1 MRWLTSRPPEPNPH
15 DLDIARTA
23 YADFIRA
30 QLIGYAPKGAP
41 ALLEQLEVARSEP
54 GFAGIMG
61 IETQL
66 ATSLTD
72 PQVERAYWIV
82 RDRFNRISSAR
93 GADGYN
99 RWAPASLRE
108 PVAPPTQSPLDS
120 AMAAKIASLAEL
132 GEAMVALD
140 QAQAAITGDPT
151 PEQQQAV
158 ADRQSVVDAKRQ
170 AAEAAIKRVEAL
182 ETEVAKA
189 AAPAPNVP
197 PTPEAAGAAAP
208 APNAPS
214 TPEEASGEQ
223 NDEAEDAPST
233 PEAASDEQNDEAEDV
248 PSIDVSALQ
257 ANAADRESEMR
268 RSVALEN
275 GDADDADVA
284 NDPPT
289 DPASPQSG
297 PDQ

>member
-1 MRWLTSRPPEPNPH
+1 MRWLMSRPPAPNPH

-151 PEQQQAV
+151 PEQQQTV

-182 ETEVAKA
+182 ETEAAKA

-223 NDEAEDAPST
+223 NDEEEDA
-233 PEAASDEQNDEAEDV
+233 

-297 PDQ
+297 PDK

>member
-30 QLIGYAPKGAP
+30 QLIGYAPEGAD
-41 ALLEQLEVARSEP
+41 ALLDELEEARGEP

-61 IETQL
+61 IETWL
-66 ATSLTD
+66 AASLTG

-82 RDRFNRISSAR
+82 RDRFTRISSAR
-93 GADGYN
+93 GVDSYN

-108 PVAPPTQSPLDS
+108 PVAPPTQSPLDA

-132 GEAMVALD
+132 GEAIVALG
-140 QAQAAITGDPT
+140 QAQAAVTGDPT
-151 PEQQQAV
+151 PEQQKAV
-158 ADRQSVVDAKRQ
+158 ADRQSVIDAKRQ

-182 ETEVAKA
+182 ETEPAEA
-189 AAPAPNVP
+189 AAPMPPVP
-197 PTPEAAGAAAP
+197 PSPEP
-208 APNAPS
+208 PI
-214 TPEEASGEQ
+214 PEVVGGEQ
-223 NDEAEDAPST
+223 D
-233 PEAASDEQNDEAEDV
+233 DEAEDV
-248 PSIDVSALQ
+248 PSIDLSALQ

-268 RSVALEN
+268 RSVTLEN
-275 GDADDADVA
+275 GDADDADVTD
-284 NDPPT
+284 DPPT
-289 DPASPQSG
+289 DPASPQPG